1 MKSTNIFSAD
11 SKENQH
17 GVDVKMLY
25 NRPEAQ
31 AVMISLKPGE
41 QLKPHT
47 TATDVFFFVYEGSA
61 TVHIANETETFE
73 SGNLIESPA
82 GIIHWLSNESE
93 QTTRIMVVKA
103 PRP

>member
-1 MKSTNIFSAD
+1 MKRINIFSAD

-31 AVMISLKPGE
+31 AVMITLQPG
-41 QLKPHT
+41 QKLKPHT
-47 TATDVFFFVYEGSA
+47 TATDVFFFIYEGIT
-61 TVHIANETETFE
+61 TVHIGNETDNFE

-82 GIIHWLSNESE
+82 GIIHWLSNETE
-93 QTTRIMVVKA
+93 QVTRILVVKA